1 MDDDLQFF
9 LQSLAGW
16 TFAFDDYYKLN
27 ITQYVDHPNLQ
38 KMAAIIDPYS
48 KFLSFKFQS
57 YCVRWY
63 VGYLDRYKN
72 TKMFQIQTAGDEF
85 FILDNEVKATI
96 ENKTKFL
103 HSIYFRMHFGRTYK
117 LQLVVHF

>member
-1 MDDDLQFF
+1 MDDDLQVF

-57 YCVRWY
+57 
-63 VGYLDRYKN
+63 
-72 TKMFQIQTAGDEF
+72 
-85 FILDNEVKATI
+85 
-96 ENKTKFL
+96 
-103 HSIYFRMHFGRTYK
+103 
-117 LQLVVHF
+117 